1 MKTRRNDRFKLSY
14 QWNLYNISRRFQ
26 RALTFIGAVFD
37 AMVNPLTYNGLSMLI
52 DECF

>member
-1 MKTRRNDRFKLSY
+1 MRRNDRFKLSY

-37 AMVNPLTYNGLSMLI
+37 AMVNPPIQWFVMLI